1 MDVYENDDGSMTI
14 DWDPLDE
21 FESKFNTWTNQDFID
36 AIAKALEDFQVFEEN
51 QEDPF
56 SPEV

>member
-21 FESKFNTWTNQDFID
+21 FESQFNTWTNQDFID